1 MHDALLI
8 PQALV
13 AAPAVGPLPDAVT
26 MGPTSAWALLIV
38 SALLVGLSKTALP
51 GVTAIAVAIFAQVLP
66 AKEST
71 GVMLLLLLTGDLPA
85 IWAYRRDTD
94 ATMLKRLVP
103 AVACGVLI
111 GALFL
116 RVASDD
122 LMRRVIGWLMIVL
135 IVITLAQRARGRY
148 RTGARS
154 RATSAGASSR
164 GGTGSAS
171 RAGSSP
177 TARMVYGALAGF
189 STMVANAGGPVT
201 SLYFLACRYPVKAFL
216 GTTAWFFFLVNLT
229 KLPFSIALGIIHVD
243 ALALVAVL
251 IPAVLV
257 GALAGRL
264 LADRMPQRVF
274 DPVVMV
280 LTVVA
285 ALPLVA

>member
-1 MHDALLI
+1 
-8 PQALV
+8 
-13 AAPAVGPLPDAVT
+13 

>member
-1 MHDALLI
+1 MNAPLLSS
-8 PQALV
+8 ALV
-13 AAPAVGPLPDAVT
+13 AAPAVALLPDAAT
-26 MGPTSAWALLIV
+26 TGPAAAWVLLLV
-38 SALLVGLSKTALP
+38 GALLVGLSKTALP
-51 GVTAIAVAIFAQVLP
+51 GVTTIAVAMFAQVLP

-85 IWAYRRDTD
+85 IWTYRRDAD
-94 ATMLKRLVP
+94 AAMLRRLVP
-103 AVACGVLI
+103 AVVVGVLL

-116 RVASDD
+116 RMASDD
-122 LMRRVIGWLMIVL
+122 LMRRVIGWLLIVL
-135 IVITLAQRARGRY
+135 IVVTLAQRGSGRRRGR
-148 RTGARS
+148 GPEN
-154 RATSAGASSR
+154 RAASAGASPAD
-164 GGTGSAS
+164 GTGSAS

-177 TARMVYGALAGF
+177 IARMVYGALAGF

-229 KLPFSIALGIIHVD
+229 KLPFSIALGIIHPSAV
-243 ALALVAVL
+243 ALVAAL

-274 DPVVMV
+274 DPIVMI
-280 LTVVA
+280 LTIVA
-285 ALPLVA
+285 ALPLIA

>member
-1 MHDALLI
+1 
-8 PQALV
+8 
-13 AAPAVGPLPDAVT
+13 
-26 MGPTSAWALLIV
+26 MGTTTAWALLIV

-51 GVTAIAVAIFAQVLP
+51 GVTTIAVAMFAQVLP

-85 IWAYRRDTD
+85 IWAYRRDAD

-122 LMRRVIGWLMIVL
+122 LMRRVIGWLLIAL
-135 IVITLAQRARGRY
+135 IVITLAQRARGR
-148 RTGARS
+148 RRGGPTAR
-154 RATSAGASSR
+154 AASAGAPS

-177 TARMVYGALAGF
+177 MARMVYGALAGF

-243 ALALVAVL
+243 ALALVAIL

-274 DPVVMV
+274 DPIVMV

-285 ALPLVA
+285 ALPLLA

>member
-1 MHDALLI
+1 MHHALLL
-8 PQALV
+8 PRALV
-13 AAPAVGPLPDAVT
+13 AAPAVGPLPDAVA
-26 MGPTSAWALLIV
+26 MGTTTAWALLIV

-51 GVTAIAVAIFAQVLP
+51 GVTTIAVAMFAQVLP

-85 IWAYRRDTD
+85 IWAYRRDAD

-122 LMRRVIGWLMIVL
+122 LMRRVIGWLL
-135 IVITLAQRARGRY
+135 IALIAITLAQRARGR
-148 RTGARS
+148 RRGGPTAR
-154 RATSAGASSR
+154 AASAGAPS

-177 TARMVYGALAGF
+177 MARMVYGALAGF

-243 ALALVAVL
+243 ALALVAIL

-274 DPVVMV
+274 DPIVMV

-285 ALPLVA
+285 ALPLLA

>member
-1 MHDALLI
+1 MNAPLLSS
-8 PQALV
+8 ALV
-13 AAPAVGPLPDAVT
+13 AAPAVALLPDAAT
-26 MGPTSAWALLIV
+26 TGPAAAWVLLLV
-38 SALLVGLSKTALP
+38 GALLVGLSKTALP
-51 GVTAIAVAIFAQVLP
+51 GVTTIAVAMFAQVLP

-85 IWAYRRDTD
+85 IWTYRRDAD
-94 ATMLKRLVP
+94 AAMLRRLVP
-103 AVACGVLI
+103 AVVVGVLL

-116 RVASDD
+116 RMASDD
-122 LMRRVIGWLMIVL
+122 LMRRVIGWLPIIL
-135 IVITLAQRARGRY
+135 IVVTLAQRGRGR
-148 RTGARS
+148 RRGRGPGPQ
-154 RATSAGASSR
+154 GASPAD
-164 GGTGSAS
+164 GTGSAS

-177 TARMVYGALAGF
+177 IARMVYGALAGF

-229 KLPFSIALGIIHVD
+229 KLPFSIALGIIHLS
-243 ALALVAVL
+243 ALALVAEL

-274 DPVVMV
+274 DPIVMI
-280 LTVVA
+280 LTIVA
-285 ALPLVA
+285 ALPLIA

>member
-1 MHDALLI
+1 M
-8 PQALV
+8 
-13 AAPAVGPLPDAVT
+13 AAPAVGPLPDAVA
-26 MGPTSAWALLIV
+26 MGTTTAWALLIV

-51 GVTAIAVAIFAQVLP
+51 GVTTIAVAMFAQVLP

-85 IWAYRRDTD
+85 IWAYRRDAD

-122 LMRRVIGWLMIVL
+122 LMRRVIGWLL
-135 IVITLAQRARGRY
+135 IALIAITLAQRARGR
-148 RTGARS
+148 RRGGPTAR
-154 RATSAGASSR
+154 AASAGAPS

-177 TARMVYGALAGF
+177 MARMVYGALAGF

-243 ALALVAVL
+243 ALALVAIL

-274 DPVVMV
+274 DPIVMV

-285 ALPLVA
+285 ALPLLA

>member
-1 MHDALLI
+1 MHDALLL
-8 PQALV
+8 PRALV
-13 AAPAVGPLPDAVT
+13 AAPAAGPLPDAVA
-26 MGPTSAWALLIV
+26 MGATTAWALLIV

-51 GVTAIAVAIFAQVLP
+51 GVTTIAVAMFAQVLP

-85 IWAYRRDTD
+85 IWAYRRDAD

-122 LMRRVIGWLMIVL
+122 LMRRVIGWLLIAL
-135 IVITLAQRARGRY
+135 IVITLAQRARGR
-148 RTGARS
+148 RRGGPTAR
-154 RATSAGASSR
+154 AASAGAPS

-177 TARMVYGALAGF
+177 MARMVYGALAGF

-229 KLPFSIALGIIHVD
+229 KLPFSIALGIIHAD
-243 ALALVAVL
+243 ALALVAIL

-274 DPVVMV
+274 DPIVMV

-285 ALPLVA
+285 ALPLLA

>member
-1 MHDALLI
+1 MRDALLL
-8 PQALV
+8 PQALM
-13 AAPAVGPLPDAVT
+13 AAPAAALPDAVT
-26 MGPTSAWALLIV
+26 LGPAPAWALLIV

-51 GVTAIAVAIFAQVLP
+51 GVTTIAVAMLAQVLP

-71 GVMLLLLLTGDLPA
+71 GVMLLLLLAGDLPA
-85 IWAYRRDTD
+85 IWAYRRDAD

-103 AVACGVLI
+103 AVAFGVLI

-116 RVASDD
+116 RVASDA
-122 LMRRVIGWLMIVL
+122 LMRRVIGWALIIL
-135 IVITLAQRARGRY
+135 IVITLAQRGRGR
-148 RTGARS
+148 RQGDPTP
-154 RATSAGASSR
+154 RATSAGVSP
-164 GGTGSAS
+164 GDGTGSAS

-177 TARMVYGALAGF
+177 IARMVHGALAGF

-229 KLPFSIALGIIHVD
+229 KLPFSIALGIIHAD

-257 GALAGRL
+257 GALAGRP

-274 DPVVMV
+274 DPIVMA

-285 ALPLVA
+285 ALPLVV